1 MKPIRFLLSLIRE
14 RVFVRHTRLTDES
27 SLLPAK
33 PGFASVDFD
42 VVGKVT
48 ANEHLH
54 PLINQAKKRSNQDL
68 YLINIHLKLINHDIN
83 NVGNPKRFHWAK
95 SIEKSVKER

>member
-1 MKPIRFLLSLIRE
+1 MTTSTTTLSQRCHN
-14 RVFVRHTRLTDES
+14 VAVPAGKS

-48 ANEHLH
+48 VNGPLQ
-54 PLINQAKKRSNQDL
+54 PLINQAKEQSNQDL
-68 YLINIHLKLINHDIN
+68 YLINIHLKLINRDIN
-83 NVGNPKRFHWAK
+83 NVGNLKRSHRAK
-95 SIEKSVKER
+95 SIEKSVKKR